1 MDIYTAKYMVMAL
14 LGGIS
19 PILGFIAFIFGGYF
33 RRQDATQRQETILS
47 FLLCFGGGVLLN
59 TSLVHILPEVRV
71 KY

>member
-19 PILGFIAFIFGGYF
+19 PILGLIAFIFGGYSN
-33 RRQDATQRQETILS
+33 RQDATKRQEATLS